1 MESTKPTLGKGL
13 REVREAKKLSLREVE
28 DATGISNAYLSQLE
42 NDKVQKPSPHFLHK
56 LAKLYEIE
64 FEFLMDAAGY
74 VKAREHH
81 DAPKTLIAAALL
93 RQATL
98 TPEEETQLANYLA
111 FIRGNASSPK

>member
-1 MESTKPTLGKGL
+1 MGSGNTTLGKGL
-13 REVREAKKLSLREVE
+13 RQVREARKLSLRDVE

-64 FEFLMDAAGY
+64 FEFLMEAAGY
-74 VKAREHH
+74 VKARTNQ

-93 RQATL
+93 RQGTL
-98 TPEEETQLANYLA
+98 TLEEETQLARYLA
-111 FIRGNASSPK
+111 FIRGNASALK